1 MEEKKAN
8 IDEKLGLVTYKAD
21 HEKPHIKIKDPSVC
35 IGCKDKPCTKGCPAN
50 VYRWDEAQQKIIVN
64 YENCLE
70 CGAARVLCPY
80 GNIDFQ
86 WPRGGFGVQY
96 KLG

>member
-1 MEEKKAN
+1 MENKVN
-8 IDEKLGLVTYKAD
+8 IDAKLGLLTYKAD
-21 HEKPHIKIKDPSVC
+21 HQSSHIKITDNEACLK
-35 IGCKDKPCTKGCPAN
+35 CKDKPCQTVCPAS
-50 VYRWDEAQQKIIVN
+50 VYNWDEAQKKIIIS
-64 YENCLE
+64 YENCIE

-80 GNIDFQ
+80 AVIDFH